1 MAGRMFVYPA
11 IPNNRHEDVVS
22 THGFSDSALPA
33 DTGNQYPL
41 HLLVNTVYYAHTLEE
56 LSWNI
61 CRDISNIIGAVI
73 SALDFYDER
82 SGKLIRKA
90 LFVNGMPGDIDSS
103 PGESSPAYRA
113 VTEMM
118 EFTASL
124 ENWDSDVYDPAF
136 ATEGLHSVMVLPV
149 ISGSRS
155 AGSLTIGLE
164 QSVESYDGLVE
175 WLQSCVKLIAV
186 GIERFAGSRATGD
199 TGIRLMDDMDISPV
213 GMFRATPGGELK
225 YANASLAA
233 MFGYG
238 SPQEMLDNGVEL
250 IVDKT
255 GCLPDT
261 EWLAGPVMEP
271 FGRWI
276 FDVSYTR
283 LNGEPFDARLSLWMV
298 RDTMGGEPYLEGYIE
313 DISELMKNQRMVRE
327 SEGRYRFLFSAM
339 TQGVVYFDTDGRVV
353 SVNPA
358 FERLTGISQEDILGK
373 KAGSVMPDIVP
384 DIMDRYSSVVST
396 GVPEHMVYFNTRQNN
411 HFEVMVFR
419 PAPGQCAVTFL
430 DVTDRVNAYDAL
442 KKSEARY
449 RDLFNNASDAI
460 FINREDGTVL
470 DVNHVCCAFLGL
482 SRSELLSRKVEDFFT
497 PLTGRHWK
505 TRYST
510 YQGDES
516 EYIEGIFTG
525 ADKEPI
531 PVEISRSAIE
541 YSAGPAYINF
551 TRDTSERK
559 RLEKQYLQAQKME
572 NMAHLAGG
580 VAHDFNNVLTAILG
594 YADLALLDAAL
605 GDPSPDNIRELKRTA
620 ERAAHLT
627 RQLLAFSRHQIIE
640 PKIVNLNV
648 VLLEMEKMLQRLIH
662 EHNELVRIPKTDL
675 WPVRVDIGQI
685 EQVLTNL
692 VVNAR
697 DAMPDGGRIIVETDN
712 VVFEDD
718 AVNEYPE
725 CEPGDYVKLAVSDT
739 GCGIDDET
747 LAHIFEPFF
756 TTKKEKGT
764 GLGLATCYGIIRQSD
779 GFMAVESEPGAGT
792 VFSVYLPR
800 AVGNFDEA
808 PKTAT
813 VELLPR
819 GSETVLVVEDEGP
832 VRKMA
837 SRLLRDLGYTVLE
850 SVNGR
855 DAEYVVEQYSGAIH
869 LLVTDVVMPHTGGR
883 ELAHRI
889 RRIHPEIKVIYMSG
903 YTDHV
908 MSSQKDLKKGE
919 DFMQKPFSA
928 EDLALKVREILD

>member
-1 MAGRMFVYPA
+1 M
-11 IPNNRHEDVVS
+11 VS
-22 THGFSDSALPA
+22 INGKPDSALPA
-33 DTGNQYPL
+33 DNGNQYPL
-41 HLLVNTVYYAHTLEE
+41 HLLVNTIYYAHTLEE

-61 CRDISNIIGAVI
+61 CRDISNIIGSVVC
-73 SALDFYDER
+73 ALDFYDECR
-82 SGKLIRKA
+82 VTLVRKA
-90 LFVNGMPGDIDSS
+90 LFVNGMPGETNSIPDDR
-103 PGESSPAYRA
+103 SPAYRA
-113 VTEMM
+113 VSEMQ
-118 EFTASL
+118 EIIVCPVDL
-124 ENWDSDVYDPAF
+124 DDEVRDPSFNAQ
-136 ATEGLHSVMVLPV
+136 GLHSVMVVPVLSGNLPL
-149 ISGSRS
+149 G
-155 AGSLTIGLE
+155 ALTIGLE
-164 QSVESYDGLVE
+164 ESVECYDGLVE
-175 WLQSCVKLIAV
+175 WLHSCARLIVV
-186 GIERFAGSRATGD
+186 GIERFAGGRITGD
-199 TGIRLMDDMDISPV
+199 TGIHAITDLNVPPV
-213 GMFRATPGGELK
+213 GMFRAAPGGELK
-225 YANASLAA
+225 YADTSLAA

-238 SPQEMLDNGVEL
+238 SPQEMIDDDVEL
-250 IVDKT
+250 IGDT
-255 GCLPDT
+255 SGCLTDT
-261 EWLAGPVMEP
+261 EWVSGPIMEP

-276 FDVSYTR
+276 FEVSYTR
-283 LNGEPFDARLSLWMV
+283 MDGESFDARLSIWMV
-298 RDTMGGEPYLEGYIE
+298 HDTMGGEPYLEGYIE
-313 DISELMKNQRMVRE
+313 DISEQMRSQRMIRE
-327 SEGRYRFLFSAM
+327 NDDRYRFLFSAM
-339 TQGVVYFDTDGRVV
+339 TQGVVYFDADGRVV

-358 FERLTGISQEDILGK
+358 FERLTGINRDEILGK

-384 DIMDRYSSVVST
+384 DIMDRYTSVVTT
-396 GVPEHMVYFNTRQNN
+396 GVPERIVYFNARLNN

-430 DVTDRVNAYDAL
+430 DVTDRIKAYEAL
-442 KKSEARY
+442 KQSEGRY

-470 DVNHVCCAFLGL
+470 DVNHVCCALLGM
-482 SRSELLSRKVEDFFT
+482 SRSELLSRKVEGFFT
-497 PLTGRHWK
+497 PLAGRHWK
-505 TRYST
+505 TRYSA
-510 YQGDES
+510 YQGGES

-525 ADKEPI
+525 ADKEPV
-531 PVEISRSAIE
+531 PVEISRSVIE
-541 YSAGPAYINF
+541 YSDGPAYINF

-605 GDPSPDNIRELKRTA
+605 GNPSPDNIRELKRTA

-662 EHNELVRIPKTDL
+662 EHNELVRIPKTEL

-697 DAMPDGGRIIVETDN
+697 DAMPEGGRIVVETDN
-712 VVFEDD
+712 VVFDEAASND
-718 AVNEYPE
+718 YHE
-725 CEPGDYVKLAVSDT
+725 CEPGEYVKLSVSDN

-747 LAHIFEPFF
+747 LSHIFEPFF
-756 TTKKEKGT
+756 TTKKDKGT

-779 GFMAVESEPGAGT
+779 GFMAVASEPGSGA

-800 AVGNFDEA
+800 AVGDFDVVPQA
-808 PKTAT
+808 AGA
-813 VELLPR
+813 ELLPR
-819 GSETVLVVEDEGP
+819 GTETVLVVEDEGP

-855 DAEYVVEQYSGAIH
+855 DAEYVIKQYSGVIH
-869 LLVTDVVMPHTGGR
+869 LLVTDVVMPHAGGR

-889 RRIHPEIKVIYMSG
+889 RRIYPEIRVIYMSG
-903 YTDHV
+903 YTDHA
-908 MSSQKDLKKGE
+908 MSSRKDLKAGE

>member
-1 MAGRMFVYPA
+1 M
-11 IPNNRHEDVVS
+11 VS
-22 THGFSDSALPA
+22 THGMSDSDIPA

-41 HLLVNTVYYAHTLEE
+41 HLLVNTIYYAHTLEE

-61 CRDISNIIGAVI
+61 CRDISNIVGSVI
-73 SALDFYDER
+73 CALDFYDER
-82 SGKLIRKA
+82 SGTFVRKA
-90 LFVNGMPGDIDSS
+90 LFVNGMPGDTDNV
-103 PGESSPAYRA
+103 PDERSPAYLA
-113 VTEMM
+113 VTGMQEVTGCPGGW
-118 EFTASL
+118 EDEIF
-124 ENWDSDVYDPAF
+124 DPTFYAQ
-136 ATEGLHSVMVLPV
+136 GLHSVIAVPV
-149 ISGSRS
+149 VSGNRPLG
-155 AGSLTIGLE
+155 ALTVGLE
-164 QSVESYDGLVE
+164 QTVDSLGGLGE
-175 WLQSCVKLIAV
+175 WLQSCVRLIVV
-186 GIERFAGSRATGD
+186 GIEKFTGVLIAGDSEARA
-199 TGIRLMDDMDISPV
+199 INESDMPPV
-213 GMFRATPGGELK
+213 GMFRAAPGGELK
-225 YANASLAA
+225 YADTSLAA

-238 SPQEMLDNGVEL
+238 SPQEMIDDDVEL
-250 IVDKT
+250 IGDT
-255 GCLPDT
+255 AGSLPET
-261 EWLAGPVMEP
+261 EWVSGPVMES

-276 FDVSYTR
+276 FEVSYTR
-283 LNGEPFDARLSLWMV
+283 MNGESFDARLSIWMV
-298 RDTMGGEPYLEGYIE
+298 HDMTGGEPYLEGYIE
-313 DISELMKNQRMVRE
+313 DITGQTGDQRLVRE
-327 SEGRYRFLFSAM
+327 GDDRYRFLFTAM
-339 TQGVVYFDTDGRVV
+339 TQGFVYFDADGRVV

-358 FERLTGISQEDILGK
+358 FERLTGIDRDDILGE

-384 DIMDRYSSVVST
+384 DILDRYTSVVTT
-396 GVPEHMVYFNTRQNN
+396 GVPERMVYFNARRNN
-411 HFEVMVFR
+411 HFEVMIFR

-430 DVTDRVNAYDAL
+430 DVTDRIKAYEAL
-442 KKSEARY
+442 KKSESRY

-470 DVNHVCCAFLGL
+470 DANHVCCALLGA
-482 SRSELLSRKVEDFFT
+482 SRSDLLSCKVEDFFT
-497 PLTGRHWK
+497 PLNGRHWK
-505 TRYST
+505 TRNNA
-510 YQGDES
+510 YQDGES

-525 ADKEPI
+525 ADKEPV
-531 PVEISRSAIE
+531 PVEISRSVIE
-541 YSAGPAYINF
+541 YSDGPAYINF

-648 VLLEMEKMLQRLIH
+648 VLLEMEKMLHRLIH

-697 DAMPDGGRIIVETDN
+697 DAMPDGGRITVETDN
-712 VVFEDD
+712 VLLDETVSID
-718 AVNEYPE
+718 YPE
-725 CEPGDYVKLAVSDT
+725 CEPGEYVKLSVSDT
-739 GCGIDDET
+739 GCGIDDDT
-747 LAHIFEPFF
+747 LSHIFEPFF
-756 TTKKEKGT
+756 TTKQDKGT

-779 GFMAVESEPGAGT
+779 GFMTVESEPGDGAA
-792 VFSVYLPR
+792 FSVYLPR
-800 AVGNFDEA
+800 AVGDFDDVSRA
-808 PKTAT
+808 AAA
-813 VELLPR
+813 ELLPR
-819 GSETVLVVEDEGP
+819 GDETVLVVEDEGP

-855 DAEYVVEQYSGAIH
+855 DAEYVIKQYSSVIH
-869 LLVTDVVMPHTGGR
+869 LLVTDVVMPHAGGR

-889 RRIHPEIKVIYMSG
+889 RRIYPEIKVIYMSG
-903 YTDHV
+903 YTDHA
-908 MSSQKDLKKGE
+908 MSSRKDLKAGE